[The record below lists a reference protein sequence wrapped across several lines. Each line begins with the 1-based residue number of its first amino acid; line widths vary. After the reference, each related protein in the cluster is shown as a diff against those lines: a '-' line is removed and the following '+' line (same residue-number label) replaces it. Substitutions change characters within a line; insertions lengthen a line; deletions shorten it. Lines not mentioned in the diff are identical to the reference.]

1 MEPAANGE
9 HIREERPGDRAR
21 IEALLSSHGLPLP
34 APEDTPVRFL
44 LAFAGDG
51 RLLGTCG
58 WEELGDEVLLR
69 SVAVAGAARGT
80 GVGTRLVGETLCR
93 LDEAGHERVTLV
105 TMDADAFFAR
115 FSFGIVEKE
124 SLPAPIRGSV
134 EYRLHECRGGRWM
147 VRRRVGGRGSPG

>member
-9 HIREERPGDRAR
+9 HIRGERPGDRAQV
-21 IEALLSSHGLPLP
+21 EALLASHGLPLP
-34 APEDTPVRFL
+34 APDDTPVRFL

-51 RLLGTCG
+51 RLLATCG

-69 SVAVAGAARGT
+69 SVAVAEDARGGGT
-80 GVGTRLVGETLCR
+80 GTRLVREALRR
-93 LDEAGHERVTLV
+93 LDGAGHARVTLV
-105 TMDADAFFAR
+105 TMDADGFFAR
-115 FSFGIVEKE
+115 MGFGIVERE

-147 VRRRVGGRGSPG
+147 VRRRVGGRGSST